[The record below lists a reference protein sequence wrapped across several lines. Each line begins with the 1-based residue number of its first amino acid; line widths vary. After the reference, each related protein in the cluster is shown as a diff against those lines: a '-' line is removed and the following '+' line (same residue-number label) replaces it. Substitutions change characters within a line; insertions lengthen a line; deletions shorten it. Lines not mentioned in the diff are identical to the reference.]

1 MRLALCLLV
10 ATMLALVIWTVWPRE
25 REPRGSDLAAA
36 ATQWVGA
43 GTPQAPR
50 RDGDEWEVD
59 VLRPNG
65 SLVEVTLGKRRQLV
79 GLDEERGPG
88 RSPAPD
94 ELTGASRERAAQ
106 AALAITG
113 PGAVLSVEREPDGTV
128 EVGIRRRAGERVE
141 VGLDRRLRLLELERE
156 DRRDE

>member
-1 MRLALCLLV
+1 MRLALCFLV
-10 ATMLALVIWTVWPRE
+10 ATTLALVIPTVWPRE
-25 REPRGSDLAAA
+25 PEPRDSDLAAA

-65 SLVEVTLGKRRQLV
+65 SLVEVTLGNRRELL
-79 GLDEERGPG
+79 GLDEEAGPG

-94 ELTGASRERAAQ
+94 ELTGASRERAAR
-106 AALAITG
+106 AALAVTG
-113 PGAVLSVEREPDGTV
+113 PGAVLSVEREPGGAI
-128 EVGIRRRAGERVE
+128 EVGIHRRAGDRVE
-141 VGLDRRLRLLELERE
+141 VGLVRRFRLLELEPE

>member
-1 MRLALCLLV
+1 MRLALCFLV

-36 ATQWVGA
+36 ATHWVGA

-156 DRRDE
+156 DPRDE

>member
-1 MRLALCLLV
+1 MRLALCFLV
-10 ATMLALVIWTVWPRE
+10 AMVLALAIPTLWPRE
-25 REPRGSDLAAA
+25 PEPSDSDLAAV

-50 RDGDEWEVD
+50 RDVDEWEVD

-65 SLVEVTLGKRRQLV
+65 SLVEVTLGNRRQLI

-88 RSPAPD
+88 RGPAPD
-94 ELTGASRERAAQ
+94 ELAGASRERAAQ

-113 PGAVLSVEREPDGTV
+113 PGVVLSVEREPGGTI
-128 EVGIRRRAGERVE
+128 EAGIRRRGGDRVE
-141 VGLDRRLRLLELERE
+141 VGLDRRLQLLEFEPE